1 MDLFKKT
8 RGARIED
15 ALCLKKNS
23 SPLKT
28 VTCTAVSRG
37 EVSSRDSKYI
47 ILSFTTKTREKER
60 DREERKR
67 ERAHLYSSP
76 RSRRPRVLFKKAC
89 DRFCADVR
97 RTTTT
102 ACEFYAASQKK
113 ELKKSIFQ
121 TSGGQSVRFFRKSA
135 VLKKVLSLPLPKK
148 KRGELRHKSQNKTK

>member
-28 VTCTAVSRG
+28 VTCVLQSPGAKFP
-37 EVSSRDSKYI
+37 RDSKYI

-67 ERAHLYSSP
+67 ERKIAPVFLSEIE
-76 RSRRPRVLFKKAC
+76 K
-89 DRFCADVR
+89 
-97 RTTTT
+97 T
-102 ACEFYAASQKK
+102 ARAF
-113 ELKKSIFQ
+113 
-121 TSGGQSVRFFRKSA
+121 
-135 VLKKVLSLPLPKK
+135 
-148 KRGELRHKSQNKTK
+148 